1 MKIFVLFLTLF
12 SILSQIQICRELMTV
27 FDTFDAGLSQTRGL
41 TLFELTKA
49 QLEKLNYLSAM
60 EARQKNSSQSKTSET
75 FSHKEVNSDLPNESL
90 LLMEEIPTTI
100 EEALRCLEQEMEG
113 SHGRKAHEKL
123 LNIKRQLLY

>member
-1 MKIFVLFLTLF
+1 
-12 SILSQIQICRELMTV
+12 MTA
-27 FDTFDAGLSQTRGL
+27 FDTFDAGFSQTRGL

-75 FSHKEVNSDLPNESL
+75 YSQKEVNSDLPNEIL
-90 LLMEEIPTTI
+90 LLMEEIPSTI
-100 EEALRCLEQEMEG
+100 EEALRCLEHEMEG
-113 SHGRKAHEKL
+113 SHGKKAKEKL

>member
-1 MKIFVLFLTLF
+1 
-12 SILSQIQICRELMTV
+12 MTV
-27 FDTFDAGLSQTRGL
+27 FGTFDAGLSQTRGL

-75 FSHKEVNSDLPNESL
+75 YSHKEVNSDLPNESL

-100 EEALRCLEQEMEG
+100 EEALRCLEHEMEG
-113 SHGRKAHEKL
+113 SHGRKAQEKL